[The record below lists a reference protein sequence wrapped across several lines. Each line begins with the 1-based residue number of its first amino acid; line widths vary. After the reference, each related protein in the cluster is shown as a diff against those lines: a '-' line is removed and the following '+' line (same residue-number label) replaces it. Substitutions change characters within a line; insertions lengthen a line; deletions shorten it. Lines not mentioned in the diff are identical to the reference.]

1 MAVETSGG
9 AAWHVPA
16 HNWGWFML
24 RGIVALLLGI
34 GAIIFPLSA
43 VFAFTMLFAAY
54 CFVDGIASLIA
65 GIHGAHAP
73 GHRWGALVFSGIV
86 GIVIGILFVVMPLV
100 ATFTYAFLA
109 LVMLAAWS
117 IITGVLEIAA
127 AVRLRREME
136 GEWLLGLSGLISVLL
151 AIGII
156 ALVIPYAAATILSA
170 AWLIAI
176 FAFTSGIVLV
186 AQALRLRSRAAA
198 INR

>member
-1 MAVETSGG
+1 MAVETSTS
-9 AAWHVPA
+9 ARWRVPA

-24 RGIVALLLGI
+24 RGILALLLGI
-34 GAIIFPLSA
+34 GAVIFPLSA
-43 VFAFTMLFAAY
+43 LFAFTMLFAAY
-54 CFVDGIASLIA
+54 CFVDGIASVIA
-65 GIHGAHAP
+65 GVRGAHEP
-73 GHRWGALVFSGIV
+73 GHRWGALVFSGIL
-86 GIVIGILFVVMPLV
+86 GILIGILFLLMPLI

-117 IITGVLEIAA
+117 IVTGLLEIVA

-151 AIGII
+151 GIGII
-156 ALVIPYAAATILSA
+156 ALVTPYPAATILSA

-176 FAFTSGIVLV
+176 FAFASGIVLI

-198 INR
+198 LER